1 MVVATGTRIKG
12 GTTIRIREA
21 RTVNKRSSSV
31 GKNDVNSNRNRI
43 RSDSS
48 VGSNSGSSASN
59 SRPRSGNSAGNS
71 NVNNNRTRIA
81 SVGNNSGNAIS
92 SKFRSGNSAGNS
104 NVNNNRTR
112 IASAGNNSGNAI
124 SSKFRI
130 ANVGSNNDRI
140 KIAGT
145 IRTGGRLKI
154 KDVAIRTSRTLGGA
168 NSRIVIGTRNGTT
181 SVATTTGV
189 RTSSVGPTSI
199 VSNHNAGSSC
209 NGSVSARLSNRDE

>member
-1 MVVATGTRIKG
+1 
-12 GTTIRIREA
+12 
-21 RTVNKRSSSV
+21 
-31 GKNDVNSNRNRI
+31 
-43 RSDSS
+43 
-48 VGSNSGSSASN
+48 SNSGSSAIN

-104 NVNNNRTR
+104 NVNNNTTTITTVGNNNGNAISSKFRSGNSAGNSNVNNNRTR
-112 IASAGNNSGNAI
+112 IASVGNNSGNAT

-154 KDVAIRTSRTLGGA
+154 KDVAIRTSRTPGGA